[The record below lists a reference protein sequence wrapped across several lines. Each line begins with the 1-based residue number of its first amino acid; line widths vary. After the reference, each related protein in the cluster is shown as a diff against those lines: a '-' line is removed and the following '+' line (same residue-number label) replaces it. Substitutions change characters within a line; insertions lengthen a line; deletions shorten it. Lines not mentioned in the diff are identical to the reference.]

1 MLRLVSIT
9 DEAKY
14 AKRLQNSE
22 VKKLRKTI
30 PTKDPNVKELYQVLY
45 SLKDDEKSR
54 KNFLKRPGTSKH
66 DLTLL
71 NSKLAAAASEEGYQD
86 YCDNQKA
93 RETLFS

>member
-1 MLRLVSIT
+1 L
-9 DEAKY
+9 
-14 AKRLQNSE
+14 
-22 VKKLRKTI
+22 KK
-30 PTKDPNVKELYQVLY
+30 
-45 SLKDDEKSR
+45 
-54 KNFLKRPGTSKH
+54 PGTSKH

>member
-1 MLRLVSIT
+1 MAT
-9 DEAKY
+9 DGHEPILDK
-14 AKRLQNSE
+14 E
-22 VKKLRKTI
+22 KKFH
-30 PTKDPNVKELYQVLY
+30 
-45 SLKDDEKSR
+45 SLKDDEKAR
-54 KNFLKRPGTSKH
+54 KTFLKKPGTSKH